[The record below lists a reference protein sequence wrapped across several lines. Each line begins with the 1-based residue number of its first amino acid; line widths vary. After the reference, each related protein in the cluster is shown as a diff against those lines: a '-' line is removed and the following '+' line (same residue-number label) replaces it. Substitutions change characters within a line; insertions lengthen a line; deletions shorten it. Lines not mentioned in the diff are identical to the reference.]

1 MYISCIM
8 YFIYI
13 VEIFTYRMYMYIH
26 ITFTGFQVSR
36 YPNSSKH
43 MLHTYT
49 YSIYIYICNI
59 MCVYIYIYIHRYY
72 VYRYIHI
79 KLFIYQ
85 ICIHIYIYTCGTFC
99 TGLKPQINS
108 FEIQREDSGLALS
121 SPTEMPMVS

>member
-43 MLHTYT
+43 VLHTYT
-49 YSIYIYICNI
+49 YSIYIYAISCVCIYIYIYIHIGI
-59 MCVYIYIYIHRYY
+59 MYIGIYISNCLYIKYVYIYIYIHVER
-72 VYRYIHI
+72 
-79 KLFIYQ
+79 F
-85 ICIHIYIYTCGTFC
+85 
-99 TGLKPQINS
+99 
-108 FEIQREDSGLALS
+108 ALG
-121 SPTEMPMVS
+121 